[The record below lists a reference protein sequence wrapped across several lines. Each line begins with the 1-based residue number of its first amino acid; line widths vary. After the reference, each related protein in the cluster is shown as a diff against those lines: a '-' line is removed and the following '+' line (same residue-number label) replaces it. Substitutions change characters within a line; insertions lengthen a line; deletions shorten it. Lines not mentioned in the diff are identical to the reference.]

1 MQGRDPKRSR
11 TGVQPYAEFSDR
23 LRGDH
28 WQPDV
33 DIFETENA
41 IVVRVELAGVQRGD
55 LKVTVDQNVLRI
67 RGVREGA
74 GRGALRL
81 HQMEIASGPFERRV
95 RVPIDIDSERV
106 SARLEDG
113 LLTVTLARR
122 QPVRRSVTVETE

>member
-1 MQGRDPKRSR
+1 MKRRDPKQPH
-11 TGVQPYAEFSDR
+11 VQLYTEFSER

-33 DIFETENA
+33 DIFETESSV
-41 IVVRVELAGVQRGD
+41 VVRAELAGVRRGD

-67 RGVREGA
+67 RGIREGA
-74 GRGALRL
+74 GSGALQL

-95 RVPIDIDSERV
+95 RIPIEVDSERV
-106 SARLEDG
+106 NARLEDG

-122 QPVRRSVTVETE
+122 DPVRHSVSVEKK